1 MIKRKHGWLKA
12 YQKKIAQEKIDRQT
26 TRWRICDN
34 YQICH
39 HKECA
44 HHEPHLKCR
53 DPRQRCCYLYGTP
66 QALISLKDKHSG
78 CRRVSKLERL
88 IARI

>member
-12 YQKKIAQEKIDRQT
+12 YQKKMSQEKADRQI
-26 TRWRICDN
+26 TRWRICDS
-34 YQICH
+34 YQLCQS
-39 HKECA
+39 KACV

-53 DPRQRCCYLYGTP
+53 EPRQRCCYLKG
-66 QALISLKDKHSG
+66 KHSG